1 MQMPANNT
9 ERGTIQGWHVL
20 VGMIVFFGIIFAVNG
35 IFLVSALNT
44 HTGIVSKQPYRK
56 GLDYNDRIAA
66 DARQQKL
73 GWAHTVALDQKEGAA
88 RLVLTDKQG
97 RPVSGLDVQGFL
109 GRPSTDQHDTRLAMQ
124 ETGAPGTYSAKIG
137 ALEPGNWLLQVE
149 ARETKSD
156 GVEAVVYRLRKRLWL
171 KP

>member
-1 MQMPANNT
+1 MAATNR

-20 VGMIVFFGIIFAVNG
+20 VGMIAFFGVIFAVNG
-35 IFLVSALNT
+35 VFLVSALNT

-66 DARQQKL
+66 DERQQKL
-73 GWAHTVALDQKEGAA
+73 GWTHTIALDQKSEDA
-88 RLVLTDKQG
+88 RLVLADKHG

-109 GRPSTDQHDTRLAMQ
+109 GRPSTEQHDTRIAMEEQ
-124 ETGAPGTYSAKIG
+124 GTPGTYIAKVG
-137 ALEPGNWLLQVE
+137 ALEPGNWLLAVE

-156 GVEAVVYRLRKRLWL
+156 RAAVVYRLRKRLWL

>member
-1 MQMPANNT
+1 MATAKT

-20 VGMIVFFGIIFAVNG
+20 VGMIAFFGIIFAVNG
-35 IFLVSALNT
+35 VFLVSALNT

-66 DARQQKL
+66 DARQRKL
-73 GWAHTVALDQKEGAA
+73 GWAHTIVLDQRKGDAS
-88 RLVLTDKQG
+88 LVLSDKLG
-97 RPVSGLDVQGFL
+97 RPISGLDVQGVL
-109 GRPSTDQHDTRLAMQ
+109 GRPSTERYDMRLAMQ
-124 ETGAPGTYSAKIG
+124 EAGTPGTYSAKVG

-149 ARETKSD
+149 AREKKSD
-156 GVEAVVYRLRKRLWL
+156 GAEVVYRLRKRLWL

>member
-1 MQMPANNT
+1 MIASKT

-20 VGMIVFFGIIFAVNG
+20 AGMIVFFGIIFAVNG
-35 IFLVSALNT
+35 FFLMSALNT

-73 GWAHTVALDQKEGAA
+73 GWTPAISLDQKQGIV
-88 RLVLTDKQG
+88 RFVLTDKQG
-97 RPVSGLDVQGFL
+97 LPVPGLLVHGFI
-109 GRPSTDQHDTRLAMQ
+109 GRPSTERHDARFSMQ
-124 ETGAPGTYSAKIG
+124 ETATPGTYSAKVG
-137 ALEPGNWLLQVE
+137 QLQSGNWLLQLE
-149 ARETKSD
+149 AREAKSD
-156 GVEAVVYRLRKRLWL
+156 RVDVTYRLRKRLWL